1 MKILEKLKSLT
12 PFKKKTSKEPT
23 ICEFILQKISARKK
37 EKTSY
42 PENLTPEE
50 WKNILNEI
58 AFAFKVKQSNTI
70 LKSPT
75 RRRQREEKLKRS
87 FKLFE
92 VYIKYL

>member
-1 MKILEKLKSLT
+1 MKILQKIKSLS
-12 PFKKKTSKEPT
+12 PFNRKVNKEPT
-23 ICEFILQKISARKK
+23 ICQFILQKISARKK
-37 EKTSY
+37 DKTSC

-58 AFAFKVKQSNTI
+58 AFGFKIKQSNTI

-75 RRRQREEKLKRS
+75 RRRQREERIKRS